1 MSDTATAQFVGD
13 SMEEM
18 LVSLAEGVREA
29 QQALSAVP
37 AVDAYGRPQPTY
49 HLPYLDFD
57 LQVKVVM
64 QSSPGGRPI
73 ARLMPFTAKVAP
85 SSSGSQSTEV
95 SGNIKGR
102 LVAVP
107 PQQGLPLPILRL
119 TLAQRE
125 AVDPPQQTLLLEA
138 ANTAGERLTQQAVE
152 LNIDPAASQRLNPGM
167 AWPASLTATRLQ
179 QAVVYTDE
187 QGLAQAVL
195 DLGKE
200 LPRGALLMVVASIGP
215 VRAQGVVTV

>member
-57 LQVKVVM
+57 LEVKVVM

-73 ARLMPFTAKVAP
+73 ARLMPFTAKMAP
-85 SSSGSQSTEV
+85 STSGSQSTEV
-95 SGNIKGR
+95 SGHIKGR

-107 PQQGLPLPILRL
+107 PQQGLPLPVLRL
-119 TLAQRE
+119 SLPARQ
-125 AVDPPQQTLLLEA
+125 APKQQTLLLEA
-138 ANTAGERLTQQAVE
+138 ANTAGERLTQQDVE
-152 LNIDPAASQRLNPGM
+152 LNIDPAASQRLNPGL
-167 AWPASLTATRLQ
+167 AWPAQLSKTRLQ
-179 QAVVYTDE
+179 QAVVQTNE
-187 QGLAQAVL
+187 QGVAQVVL
-195 DLGKE
+195 DLGDE
-200 LPRGALLMVVASIGP
+200 LPAGALLMVVASIGP

>member
-13 SMEEM
+13 SIEEM

-73 ARLMPFTAKVAP
+73 ARLMPLTAKMAQP
-85 SSSGSQSTEV
+85 SSGSQSTEV
-95 SGNIKGR
+95 SGNIQGR

-107 PQQGLPLPILRL
+107 PQQGLPLPVLRL
-119 TLAQRE
+119 SLPARQ
-125 AVDPPQQTLLLEA
+125 APKQQTLLLEA

-152 LNIDPAASQRLNPGM
+152 LNIDPAASQRLNPGL
-167 AWPASLTATRLQ
+167 AWPTQLSKTRLQ
-179 QAVVYTDE
+179 QAVVQTDG

-195 DLGKE
+195 EMGDE
-200 LPRGALLMVVASIGP
+200 LPAGALLMVVASIGP